1 MNIDRTLDLRGYHCP
16 TLEMITG
23 STLSR
28 LSRGTALKI
37 VVDDQGALD
46 SIIRL
51 AQARDFAIVEK
62 GSGKGRSYCV
72 VRI

>member
-1 MNIDRTLDLRGYHCP
+1 MKIDRTLDLRGYLCP

-28 LSRGTALKI
+28 MKRGSALKI

-46 SIIRL
+46 SIIKL
-51 AQARDFAIVEK
+51 AEAKDFEVVDK
-62 GSGKGRSYCV
+62 GSGKGRSFCV
-72 VRI
+72 VRT